1 MSGIRVTADEEIPE
15 FNWTL
20 EKGYQ
25 GSLLD
30 PNIYPFNSLGAV
42 LGKPLSFAFALHK
55 SDLTLDCETFQ
66 GFKVSFDSA
75 CRSPPTCG
83 PSFSHSQVFLHPQ
96 NEIPLHT
103 SNYIKIPIQNDLRIY
118 VMPRLLVTTDEV
130 VGYTPDQ

>member
-30 PNIYPFNSLGAV
+30 PNIYPFNSLGPV
-42 LGKPLSFAFALHK
+42 LGKPLSFVFALHK
-55 SDLTLDCETFQ
+55 DDLTLDCETFQ
-66 GFKVSFDSA
+66 GFKVSFNFSFLFT
-75 CRSPPTCG
+75 STCG
-83 PSFSHSQVFLHPQ
+83 PSSSHSQIFLHTQ
-96 NEIPLHT
+96 NDIPLHT
-103 SNYIKIPIQNDLRIY
+103 PNYIKIPIQNDLRIY
-118 VMPRLLVTTDEV
+118 VMPRVLVTTDEV